1 MGIKRTIAVPRGGYP
16 FQWRQW
22 VAAKDDDVTKGALL
36 GVYTTTSESGQET
49 THELRSE
56 FEGKLVEL
64 NVKEGDLVKDRR

>member
-1 MGIKRTIAVPRGGYP
+1 MGLKRTIAAPRGHYP
-16 FQWRQW
+16 LHWKQW
-22 VAAKDDDVTKGALL
+22 VATNNDTISKGALL
-36 GVYTTTSESGQET
+36 GMYTTTAQNGQET